1 MVRATAGDPRIVRAI
16 DANSASGSVTE
27 TTGYSRQL
35 RTFDATML
43 TVGGIIG
50 GGIFLNP
57 AVVAQRVHTAPL
69 IIGTWVLG
77 GVIAVMGALCFAE
90 LGGRRPEAGGGYV
103 YLKDAFGPLPAFL
116 YGWTFLVIVNTGG
129 MAAVAVTFA
138 RYTTDLMHAGD
149 VWVKPFAIGSILVL
163 TAVNYIG
170 IRAGATTQNI
180 FTVLKLAA
188 LAAVIAVGVAAGVAV
203 AAHGTSALSWA
214 ADRVATPVGTG
225 DLVRVIGVALI
236 PVLFTYGGWAHA
248 NNVGGEMRDAERT
261 LPRAMAYGIAIVV
274 AVYVLVNIAY
284 VVVLGPATLAAST
297 APASDTMRRALG
309 AAGGTVIGLGIA
321 ASTFGFVNLTI
332 LSAPRILQAMAA
344 DGLFFRRAAILHPRY
359 RTPTAALLAQAVWA
373 VVLTG
378 SGTYGQLLDYVVF
391 GDWIFFAMIVA
402 TLFVYRSRDR
412 DELSAEAG
420 YRVPGYPIVPALF
433 IGVAMWV
440 VVSSV
445 RSNPPNALVG
455 AGLIALGVP
464 VFLAW
469 RARTARL
476 AMRGPVR
483 EP

>member
-1 MVRATAGDPRIVRAI
+1 MFGPAMATISPRP
-16 DANSASGSVTE
+16 VTE

-149 VWVKPFAIGSILVL
+149 GWVKPLAIGSILVL

-188 LAAVIAVGVAAGVAV
+188 LAAVIAVGVAAGAAVAV
-203 AAHGTSALSWA
+203 HGASALPWA
-214 ADRVATPVGTG
+214 ADRAATPVETG
-225 DLVRVIGVALI
+225 DLVRVMGVALI

-284 VVVLGPATLAAST
+284 VLVLGLAMLAAST

-412 DELSAEAG
+412 REASAVGG

-433 IGVAMWV
+433 IGVATWV

-455 AGLIALGVP
+455 AGLIVLGVP
-464 VFLAW
+464 VFLGW
-469 RARTARL
+469 RARTARV
-476 AMRGPVR
+476 AMRGR
-483 EP
+483 

>member
-1 MVRATAGDPRIVRAI
+1 VNEPV
-16 DANSASGSVTE
+16 
-27 TTGYSRQL
+27 GYSRQL
-35 RTFDATML
+35 RVFDATML

-69 IIGTWVLG
+69 IVGTWVLG

-129 MAAVAVTFA
+129 MSAVAVTFA
-138 RYTTDLMHAGD
+138 RYTTDLLHVGD
-149 VWVKPFAIGSILVL
+149 MWVRPVAIGSIIVL

-188 LAAVIAVGVAAGVAV
+188 LAAVIAVGIAAAAAV
-203 AAHGTSALSWA
+203 AAHGTNALAWA
-214 ADRVATPVGTG
+214 GDRAATPVGTG
-225 DLVRVIGVALI
+225 DLVRVVGVALI

-261 LPRAMAYGIAIVV
+261 LPRAMTYGIAIVV

-284 VVVLGPATLAAST
+284 VLVLGPGALAAST

-309 AAGGTVIGLGIA
+309 SVGGTVIGLGVA
-321 ASTFGFVNLTI
+321 ASTFGFVNLAI

-378 SGTYGQLLDYVVF
+378 SGTYGQLLDYTVF

-402 TLFVYRSRDR
+402 TLFVYRSRD
-412 DELSAEAG
+412 SGQPPAVVG
-420 YRVPGYPIVPALF
+420 YRVPGYPVVPALF

-445 RSNPPNALVG
+445 RSNPANALVG
-455 AGLIALGVP
+455 AGLIVLGVP
-464 VFLAW
+464 VFLVW
-469 RARTARL
+469 RARAGRGAR
-476 AMRGPVR
+476 P
-483 EP
+483 